1 MADIKAFY
9 EVSTST
15 NGVFMKDG
23 SFLFLSN
30 KSGMNQVWRGRVGEE
45 PVQVTNLPDRVWSL
59 KAAPNGEDALI
70 TMDHGGDEQEQI
82 FLLKKGSAEPV
93 NLTNNPK
100 ARNQLGGMTPDGKTV
115 VFASNARSAANFDI
129 CTIDTQTG
137 EWKIALQ
144 NTDSYNW
151 PAALSPNGRY
161 LLYNKLKGLSDN
173 HLWMLDL
180 ETGEAKDVGTP
191 GAYAAYTGPAF
202 MHQKDAFFLCSD
214 EDSEFKYLAYYD
226 IATGKMEKMYAP
238 EWDVETLSVSPD
250 DRYLA
255 MFINE
260 DGYDTLKVYDLERE
274 QFVNIPQPPKGV
286 CGYWRISWSH
296 EGHKLLFTLTTGSM
310 PANLWLLDMDAQ
322 TLARVT
328 TSAMEGIDP
337 DELVNAELCH
347 YTSFDGLTVPYW
359 YYKAPGQ
366 QAGPRPVLIDI
377 HGGPEGQE
385 RPMFAALTE
394 YLVSRG
400 ISIVAPNVRG
410 SVGYGKT
417 YTHLDDVE
425 KRLDS
430 VRDIDSLVKHLIETG
445 IAAEG
450 RIAVMGG
457 SYGGFMT
464 LSCVARY
471 PDLWAAGID
480 VVGMTNLVTFL
491 ENTSEYRRSHRES
504 EYGTLANDRET
515 LYNVSPIAKV
525 NDIKAPLMVIHGA
538 NDPRV
543 PVTEADMIVENV
555 KSRGV
560 EVKYLRYED
569 EGHGLA
575 KRKNQLDC
583 YPQVVAF
590 LKKHLRMEA

>member
-45 PVQVTNLPDRVWSL
+45 PVQVTDLPDRVWSL

-82 FLLKKGSAEPV
+82 FLLRKGCAEPV

-100 ARNQLGGMTPDGKTV
+100 ARNQLGGMSPDGKTV

-129 CTIDTQTG
+129 CTIDTATG

-202 MHQKDAFFLCSD
+202 MHKKDAFFLCSD
-214 EDSEFKYLAYYD
+214 EDAEFKYLAYYD
-226 IATGKMEKMYAP
+226 IASGKMEKMYAP
-238 EWDVETLSVSPD
+238 EWDVESLSVSPD

-274 QFVNIPQPPKGV
+274 LFVNIPQPPKGV

-310 PANLWLLDMDAQ
+310 PSNLWLLDMDAQ

-328 TSAMEGIDP
+328 TSAMDGIDP
-337 DELVNAELCH
+337 DELVDPELCH

-366 QAGPRPVLIDI
+366 QSGPRAVLIDI

-394 YLVSRG
+394 YLVSQG

-430 VRDIDSLVKHLIETG
+430 VHDIDSLVSHLVETG
-445 IAAEG
+445 VADKS

-504 EYGTLANDRET
+504 EYGTLAHDRET

-525 NDIKAPLMVIHGA
+525 DDIKAPLMVIHGA

-543 PVTEADMIVENV
+543 PVTEADMIVKNV

-590 LKKHLRMEA
+590 LKKHLRMEN

>member
-15 NGVFMKDG
+15 SGVFMKDG

-30 KSGMNQVWRGRVGEE
+30 KSGMNQVWRGRMGEE

-59 KAAPNGEDALI
+59 KGAPNGEDALV

-82 FLLKKGSAEPV
+82 FLLKKGCSEPI

-129 CTIDTQTG
+129 CTVDTETG
-137 EWKIALQ
+137 EWKIALE
-144 NTDSYNW
+144 NSDNYNW

-161 LLYNKLKGLSDN
+161 LLYNKLNGLSDN

-191 GAYAAYTGPAF
+191 GAYAAYKSPAF
-202 MHQKDAFFLCSD
+202 MHDSTGFFLCTD
-214 EDSEFKYLAYYD
+214 EDAEFQYLAYYD
-226 IATGKMEKMYAP
+226 IASGKLEKMYAP
-238 EWDVETLSVSPD
+238 EWDVESLSVSPD

-260 DGYDTLKVYDLERE
+260 DGCDTLKVYDLKRE
-274 QFVNIPQPPKGV
+274 LFLNIPQPPKGV
-286 CGYWRISWSH
+286 SSYWRISWSH
-296 EGHKLLFTLTTGSM
+296 EGHKLLFTLTSGTM
-310 PANLWLLDMDAQ
+310 PCNLWVLDLDNMR
-322 TLARVT
+322 LERVT
-328 TSAMEGIDP
+328 DSAMDGIDP
-337 DELVNAELCH
+337 DELVDAELCH

-359 YYKAPGQ
+359 YYKAPGKDK
-366 QAGPRPVLIDI
+366 GPRPVLIDI

-385 RPMFAALTE
+385 RPMFTALTE
-394 YLVSRG
+394 YLVSQG
-400 ISIVAPNVRG
+400 FNIIAPNVRG

-430 VRDIDSLVKHLIETG
+430 VQDIDSLVKHLIETG
-445 IAAEG
+445 IADKD
-450 RIAVMGG
+450 RIAVMGA

-491 ENTSEYRRSHRES
+491 ENTSEYRRAHRES
-504 EYGTLANDRET
+504 EYGTLAKDRET

-525 NDIKAPLMVIHGA
+525 GDIKAPLMVIHGA

-555 KSRGV
+555 KSRGI

-590 LKKHLRMEA
+590 LKKHLRIED

>member
-9 EVSTST
+9 EVSTSA

-59 KAAPNGEDALI
+59 KAAPNGEDALL

-82 FLLKKGSAEPV
+82 FLLRKDASEPV

-115 VFASNARSAANFDI
+115 VFASNARSAAHFDL
-129 CTIDTQTG
+129 CTIDVETG
-137 EWKIALQ
+137 KWTTVLE
-144 NTDSYNW
+144 NEDSYNW
-151 PAALSPNGRY
+151 PAKLSPNGRY

-173 HLWMLDL
+173 HFWMFDL

-191 GAYAAYTGPAF
+191 GAYAAYKAPAF
-202 MHQKDAFFLCSD
+202 LHDSTGFYLCTD
-214 EDSEFKYLAYYD
+214 EDAEFQYLAYYD
-226 IATGKMEKMYAP
+226 IASGKMTKVYAP
-238 EWDVETLSVSPD
+238 EWDVEALALSPD

-260 DGYDTLKVYDLERE
+260 DGYSTLKIYDRKRDL
-274 QFVNIPQPPKGV
+274 FLNIPSAPKGV
-286 CGYWRISWSH
+286 SDYWGMSWAPEGY
-296 EGHKLLFTLTTGSM
+296 KLLFTLTSGTM
-310 PANLWLLDMDAQ
+310 PENLWLLDLDAQ
-322 TLARVT
+322 SVQRVT

-337 DELVNAELCH
+337 DELVDAELCH

-359 YYKAPGQ
+359 YYKAPGKQ
-366 QAGPRPVLIDI
+366 EGPRPVLIDI

-394 YLVSRG
+394 YLVSQG
-400 ISIVAPNVRG
+400 MNIIAPNVRG

-430 VRDIDSLVKHLIETG
+430 VHDIDALVKHLGETG
-445 IAAEG
+445 IADKD

-471 PDLWAAGID
+471 PELWAAGVD

-491 ENTSEYRRSHRES
+491 ENTSEYRRAHRES
-504 EYGTLANDRET
+504 EYGTLAHDRET

-525 NDIKAPLMVIHGA
+525 GDIKAPLMVIHGA

-555 KSRGV
+555 KSRGI
-560 EVKYLRYED
+560 EVSYLRYED

-590 LKKHLRMEA
+590 LKKHLRMED

>member
-30 KSGMNQVWRGRVGEE
+30 RSGMNQVWQARAGEE
-45 PVQVTNLPDRVWSL
+45 PTQRTNLSDRVWSL
-59 KAAPNGEDALI
+59 HAAPNGEDAFL
-70 TMDHGGDEQEQI
+70 TMDHGGNEQEQI
-82 FLLKKGSAEPV
+82 FLLKKGVSEPIE
-93 NLTNNPK
+93 LTRNPK
-100 ARNQLGGMTPDGKTV
+100 ARNQFGGVTPDGKTV
-115 VFASNARSAANFDI
+115 IYASNARSAANFDI
-129 CTIDTQTG
+129 CALDVETG
-137 EWKIALQ
+137 ESRIILE
-144 NTDSYNW
+144 NSDSYNW

-173 HLWMLDL
+173 HLWMLDI
-180 ETGEAKDVGTP
+180 ETGEAKDTGTP
-191 GAYAAYTGPAF
+191 GAYAAYTNPAF
-202 MHQKDAFFLCSD
+202 MHGRDAFFLCTD

-226 IATGKMEKMYAP
+226 IATGKMTKQYAP
-238 EWDVETLSVSPD
+238 DWDVETLSVSPD

-255 MFINE
+255 MFVNE
-260 DGYDTLKVYDLERE
+260 DGYSALKVFDLARE
-274 QFVNIPQPPKGV
+274 MFVNIPQPPKGV
-286 CGYWRISWSH
+286 CDYWCISWAN
-296 EGHKLLFTLTTGSM
+296 EGHKLLFTLTSGTM
-310 PANLWLLDMDAQ
+310 PGNLWLLDMDAQ
-322 TLARVT
+322 SLTRVT
-328 TSAMEGIDP
+328 SSEMAGIDP
-337 DELVNAELCH
+337 DELVDAELRH

-359 YYKAPGQ
+359 YYRAPGQ
-366 QAGPRPVLIDI
+366 QDGPRAVLIDI

-394 YLVSRG
+394 YLVSQG

-430 VRDIDSLVKHLIETG
+430 VRDIDSLVAHLVETG
-445 IAAEG
+445 IADEK

-471 PDLWAAGID
+471 PKLWAAGVD

-491 ENTSEYRRSHRES
+491 ENTSEYRRAHRES
-504 EYGTLANDRET
+504 EYGTLAHDRQT
-515 LYNVSPIAKV
+515 LYDVSPIAKV
-525 NDIKAPLMVIHGA
+525 DDICAPLMVIHGT

-543 PVTEADMIVENV
+543 PVSEAEMIVENV
-555 KSRGV
+555 RSRGV
-560 EVKYLRYED
+560 DVQYLRYDD

-590 LKKHLRMEA
+590 LKKHLRIDS

>member
-30 KSGMNQVWRGRVGEE
+30 KSGMNQVWRGRAGEA

-59 KAAPNGEDALI
+59 QAAPNGEDALV

-82 FLLKKGSAEPV
+82 YLLKKGCSEPI

-100 ARNQLGGMTPDGKTV
+100 ARNQLGGMTPDGRTV

-129 CTIDTQTG
+129 CTVDTQTG
-137 EWKIALQ
+137 EWKIALE
-144 NTDSYNW
+144 NADNYNW

-191 GAYAAYTGPAF
+191 GAYAAYKAPAF
-202 MHQKDAFFLCSD
+202 LHDSTGFYLCTD
-214 EDSEFKYLAYYD
+214 EDAEFQYLAFYD
-226 IATGKMEKMYAP
+226 IASGCMTMVYAP
-238 EWDVETLSVSPD
+238 EWDVESLALSPD

-260 DGYDTLKVYDLERE
+260 DGYSTLKVYDRKRD
-274 QFVNIPQPPKGV
+274 QFINIPSAPKGV
-286 CGYWRISWSH
+286 SDYWRISWSR
-296 EGHKLLFTLTTGSM
+296 EGYKLLFTLTCGTM
-310 PANLWLLDMDAQ
+310 PANLWLLDLDNQ

-328 TSAMEGIDP
+328 TSEMEGIDP
-337 DELVNAELCH
+337 DELVDAELCH

-359 YYKAPGQ
+359 YYKAPT
-366 QAGPRPVLIDI
+366 ADKGPRPVLIDI

-385 RPMFAALTE
+385 RPMFTALTE
-394 YLVSRG
+394 YLVSQG
-400 ISIVAPNVRG
+400 INIIAPNVRG

-430 VRDIDSLVKHLIETG
+430 VQDIDSLVKHLVETG
-445 IAAEG
+445 VADKE

-491 ENTSEYRRSHRES
+491 ENTSEYRRAHRES

-525 NDIKAPLMVIHGA
+525 DDIKAPLMVIHGA

-555 KSRGV
+555 SARGV

-583 YPQVVAF
+583 YPQVVEF
-590 LKKHLRMEA
+590 LKKHLRIGN